1 MKEESVKNE
10 KINEKIRNSFN
21 GYITYVAYD
30 DGENYIIYIKYS
42 IYRYNS
48 EHYKCTIS
56 SCYSYFCS

>member
-21 GYITYVAYD
+21 GYITYVTYD
-30 DGENYIIYIKYS
+30 DGKNYIIHIKYS
-42 IYRYNS
+42 IYRHNS
-48 EHYKCTIS
+48 EHCKCTIS